1 VLHHRVPRL
10 LTLVVAAGVL
20 VSACAGTGYNY
31 VKNSEDRTYF
41 KVPDSWKVYDE
52 DEVFDLTTK
61 GLNDDE
67 KEVARDL
74 FWAVRFD
81 GSPRPSIEH
90 LTGPYKHPTGL
101 AEVQDLLQEESDAM
115 SLSTLRNLYFPI
127 DEAEIAGDGA
137 VLAYEPI
144 ELDGGFHGVHIVGR
158 LVIDEKGTE
167 VTFSQNAVLD
177 QATSKLYAF
186 IVFCRSDCYSD
197 NEEQIDRIVDSWT
210 VRE

>member
-1 VLHHRVPRL
+1 VLA
-10 LTLVVAAGVL
+10 VVIVAGVL
-20 VSACAGTGYNY
+20 ASACASSGYDY
-31 VKNSEDRTYF
+31 VKNSEDNTYF
-41 KVPDSWKVYDE
+41 KVPSSWKVYGD

-61 GLNDDE
+61 GLTDDE
-67 KEVARDL
+67 KEIAREL

-81 GSPRPSIEH
+81 ASPKPSIEH
-90 LTGPYKHPTGL
+90 LSGPYRHPTGL

-127 DEAEIAGDGA
+127 DEAELAGDGT

-167 VTFSQNAVLD
+167 VTFNQKAVLD

-186 IVFCRSDCYSD
+186 IVFCRSACYSRD
-197 NEEQIDRIVDSWT
+197 EDQIDRIVDSWT

>member
-1 VLHHRVPRL
+1 VLLRRAPRL
-10 LTLVVAAGVL
+10 LALTILTAVL
-20 VSACAGTGYNY
+20 ASACASTGYDY

-52 DEVFDLTTK
+52 EEVFDLTTE
-61 GLNDDE
+61 GLSDDE
-67 KEVARDL
+67 KEVAREL

-81 GSPRPSIEH
+81 GAPKPSIEH
-90 LTGPYKHPTGL
+90 LAGPYKHPTGL

-127 DEAEIAGDGA
+127 DEAEIAGDGT

-158 LVIDEKGTE
+158 LLIDDKGTE

-177 QATSKLYAF
+177 QSTSKLFAF
-186 IVFCRSDCYSD
+186 IVFCTSECYSD
-197 NEEQIDRIVDSWT
+197 NEEQIDRVVDSWT